1 MLPTLRRGAVLS
13 PFEDLF
19 SLRREMD
26 ELMENFFGRRGRV
39 TDGFVWA
46 PVCNVW
52 EEDNALHVEAE
63 LPGLTKDEIHVA
75 VENGVLTISGEKRE
89 ERREGKPE
97 SAFHL
102 YERHYGRFERALTLP
117 TNVEPDKIR
126 ARYENGVLEVT
137 LPKTEEAKPRQ
148 IQIEGK

>member
-1 MLPTLRRGAVLS
+1 MLPTLRRGTVLS

-26 ELMENFFGRRGRV
+26 ELMENFFGRRGRA

-63 LPGLTKDEIHVA
+63 LPGLTKDEIHVS

-89 ERREGKPE
+89 ERREGEPE
-97 SAFHL
+97 SAYHL
-102 YERHYGRFERALTLP
+102 YERRYGRFERALTLP
-117 TNVEPDKIR
+117 TNVDPDKIR
-126 ARYENGVLEVT
+126 ARYESGVLEVT